1 MKPINNGAADAAQ
14 GHSCHAPGGRL
25 RDWFRGRRGVV
36 IGTTAAV
43 TAAATGFALAE
54 GWIAVRDL
62 VPLLFAVPCAA
73 MMFMCMTG
81 MNHRRGADSKDSA
94 PRA

>member
-1 MKPINNGAADAAQ
+1 MKPSNSGAADAAHGQ
-14 GHSCHAPGGRL
+14 PCHAPRGRL

-36 IGTTAAV
+36 IGATAAV

-62 VPLLFAVPCAA
+62 VPLLFALPCAA
-73 MMFMCMTG
+73 MMFMCMKG
-81 MNHRRGADSKDSA
+81 MNRRHGAAPKDSA
-94 PRA
+94 PPA